1 MKPPTLILASS
12 LLFALVACG
21 GGGSTGGTTPPSGPT
36 TITVAGKVFKWTGKP
51 LQGVPV
57 FISDTAGSKPQV
69 LTGTDGSF
77 SVAGVQTPYMISA
90 VPAADGTILPIS
102 YDKVTIA
109 NPQLV
114 VANAGFTPNF
124 QADCDPLPADA
135 ALPVSFPAIGAGN
148 TAKVYFLAKGID
160 YRPTESR
167 VVSNDVPA
175 GSSSTTLTVSFDKN
189 LCQDK
194 LSGKLVYLERD
205 AAGTIVKK
213 GSKDVSVLPGNPPGA
228 PATAIST
235 GTAAGGSLKGSVQLP
250 QGLAAANVSVYMK
263 IGTGPDSVYARLGDP
278 SGITGTIP
286 NFDLAIPDLSA
297 DGISFRIVAI
307 GNVQWAWSDAQT
319 GPASGIA
326 IALPGNSAPVT
337 PNGDTPGGNVT
348 PTFSYNLVSGVNFY
362 YTFMVNP
369 NDFWLGGTPQTSIK
383 LPVLSAPARIAI
395 NTAYDWAPI
404 TAINL
409 RDASATNG
417 SDKLLDGRAIK
428 HSYIG
433 SSALGEPDLVAAGV
447 LASTSTPF
455 KILP

>member
-1 MKPPTLILASS
+1 MKPPILILAC
-12 LLFALVACG
+12 LLVALAAC
-21 GGGSTGGTTPPSGPT
+21 GGGSTGGNTTVNPPPGPT
-36 TITVAGKVFKWTGKP
+36 TITVAGKVLKWTGKP
-51 LQGVPV
+51 LQGIPV
-57 FISDTAGSKPQV
+57 FISDAAGSKPQV

-77 SVAGVQTPYMISA
+77 SMAGVQTPYIISA

-114 VANAGFTPNF
+114 VANAGFKPNF

-160 YRPTESR
+160 YRPIESR

-175 GSSSTTLTVSFDKN
+175 GSTSTTLTPILFDKN

-205 AAGTIVKK
+205 AAGTIIKK
-213 GSKDVSVLPGNPPGA
+213 GSKDVSVLPGNPLGA

-250 QGLAAANVSVYMK
+250 QGLATAAVYVYMK
-263 IGTGPDSVYARLGDP
+263 IGTGPDSVYAQLGDP
-278 SGITGTIP
+278 SGANP
-286 NFDLAIPDLSA
+286 NFDLSIPDLSA
-297 DGISFRIVAI
+297 DGISFRILAV
-307 GNVQWAWSDAQT
+307 GNYQWAWSDAQT
-319 GPASGIA
+319 GPATGIA

-362 YTFMVNP
+362 YTNMVGLS
-369 NDFWLGGTPQTSIK
+369 DFWTGGTPQTSIK

-395 NTAYDWAPI
+395 NTAYDWSPS

-433 SSALGEPDLVAAGV
+433 GDASREPDLVAAGV

>member
-1 MKPPTLILASS
+1 MKPPILILASS
-12 LLFALVACG
+12 LLFTLAAC
-21 GGGSTGGTTPPSGPT
+21 GGGSTGETKPPPGPT
-36 TITVAGKVFKWTGKP
+36 TITVAGKVLKWTGKP

-57 FISDTAGSKPQV
+57 FIGDAAGSKPQV
-69 LTGTDGSF
+69 LTGADGSF
-77 SVAGVQTPYMISA
+77 SVAGVQTPYIISA

-114 VANAGFTPNF
+114 VASAGFTPNF

-135 ALPVSFPAIGAGN
+135 ALPVSFPAVGAGN

-160 YRPTESR
+160 YRPSQSR
-167 VVSNDVPA
+167 VISNDVPA
-175 GSSSTTLTVSFDKN
+175 GSFNTTLTVPFDKN
-189 LCQDK
+189 LCQSQ

-250 QGLAAANVSVYMK
+250 QGLAAANISVYMK
-263 IGTGPDSVYARLGDP
+263 IGTGPDSVYAQLADP
-278 SGITGTIP
+278 SGITGANP

-297 DGISFRIVAI
+297 DGIGFRVLAV
-307 GNVQWAWSDAQT
+307 GNSQWAWSDAQT

-326 IALPGNSAPVT
+326 IALPGNSATVT

-348 PTFSYNLVSGVNFY
+348 PTFSYNPVSGVNFY

-369 NDFWLGGTPQTSIK
+369 NDFWTGGTPQTSIK

-395 NTAYDWAPI
+395 NTAYDWYPI

-428 HSYIG
+428 HSYTG
-433 SSALGEPDLVAAGV
+433 ANALGEPDLVAAGV
-447 LASTSTPF
+447 LATTLTSF

>member
-1 MKPPTLILASS
+1 MKPPIMILAC

-21 GGGSTGGTTPPSGPT
+21 GGSTGGTTPPPGPT
-36 TITVAGKVFKWTGKP
+36 TITVAGKVLKWTGKP

-57 FISDTAGSKPQV
+57 FISDAAGSKPQV

-77 SVAGVQTPYMISA
+77 SVTGVQTPYIISA
-90 VPAADGTILPIS
+90 VPAAGGNILPIS
-102 YDKVTIA
+102 YDKVTVA

-114 VANAGFTPNF
+114 VTNTGFTPQF
-124 QADCDPLPADA
+124 QADCDPLPSDA
-135 ALPVSFPAIGAGN
+135 SLPVSFPPVGAGN
-148 TAKVYFLAKGID
+148 TALVYFLAKGID
-160 YRPTESR
+160 YRP
-167 VVSNDVPA
+167 SNSSVKSTGIPA
-175 GSSSTTLTVSFDKN
+175 GSTLSTLTVSFDKN

-228 PATAIST
+228 PATAIGT

-263 IGTGPDSVYARLGDP
+263 IGTGPDSVYAQLGDP
-278 SGITGTIP
+278 SSITGANP
-286 NFDLAIPDLSA
+286 DFDLAIPDLSA

-307 GNVQWAWSDAQT
+307 GNFQWAWSDAQT
-319 GPASGIA
+319 GPASGIS

-362 YTFMVNP
+362 YTYMVGT
-369 NDFWLGGTPQTSIK
+369 NDVWTGGTPQTSIK

-395 NTAYDWAPI
+395 NTAYDWAPL

-447 LASTSTPF
+447 LGSTSTPF

>member
-1 MKPPTLILASS
+1 MKPPIVILAC
-12 LLFALVACG
+12 LLFTLAAC
-21 GGGSTGGTTPPSGPT
+21 GGGSTGETKPPPGPT
-36 TITVAGKVFKWTGKP
+36 TITVAGKVLKWTGKP

-57 FISDTAGSKPQV
+57 FISDAVGSKPQV

-77 SVAGVQTPYMISA
+77 SVTGVQTPYIISA
-90 VPAADGTILPIS
+90 VPAAGSNILPIS

-114 VANAGFTPNF
+114 VANVGFMPQF
-124 QADCDPLPADA
+124 QADCDPLPSDA
-135 ALPVSFPAIGAGN
+135 ALPVSFPPVGANN
-148 TAKVYFLAKGID
+148 TAVVYFLAKGID
-160 YRPTESR
+160 YRP
-167 VVSNDVPA
+167 SNSNVKSTGIPA
-175 GSSSTTLTVSFDKN
+175 GSTLSTLTVPFDKN

-213 GSKDVSVLPGNPPGA
+213 GSKDISVLPGNLPSA

-250 QGLAAANVSVYMK
+250 QGLAAANVNVYMK
-263 IGTGPDSVYARLGDP
+263 IGTGPDSVYAPLGDA
-278 SGITGTIP
+278 SSVTGAIP

-297 DGISFRIVAI
+297 DGISFRVLAI

-326 IALPGNSAPVT
+326 ITLPGNSATVT

-348 PTFSYNLVSGVNFY
+348 PTFSYNPVSGVNFY
-362 YTFMVNP
+362 YTFMTNP
-369 NDFWLGGTPQTSIK
+369 NDFWTGGTPQTSIK

-395 NTAYDWAPI
+395 NTAYDWYPI

-433 SSALGEPDLVAAGV
+433 GDALTDPDLVAAGV
-447 LASTSTPF
+447 LASTLTPF

>member
-1 MKPPTLILASS
+1 
-12 LLFALVACG
+12 
-21 GGGSTGGTTPPSGPT
+21 
-36 TITVAGKVFKWTGKP
+36 
-51 LQGVPV
+51 
-57 FISDTAGSKPQV
+57 
-69 LTGTDGSF
+69 
-77 SVAGVQTPYMISA
+77 VAGVQTPYIISA
-90 VPAADGTILPIS
+90 VPAAGGNILPIS

-114 VANAGFTPNF
+114 VANTGFTPQF

-160 YRPTESR
+160 YRPIQSR

-175 GSSSTTLTVSFDKN
+175 GSVSTTLTTVPFDKN
-189 LCQDK
+189 LCQSQ

-213 GSKDVSVLPGNPPGA
+213 GSKDVSVLPGNPLGA

-250 QGLAAANVSVYMK
+250 QGLATATVSVYMK
-263 IGTGPDSVYARLGDP
+263 IGTGPDSVYAQLGDP
-278 SGITGTIP
+278 SSITGAKP
-286 NFDLAIPDLSA
+286 NFDLTIPDLSA
-297 DGISFRIVAI
+297 DGVSFRVLAASENA
-307 GNVQWAWSDAQT
+307 NVLQWAWSDVQT
-319 GPASGIA
+319 GPATGIT
-326 IALPGNSAPVT
+326 IALPGNSATLT

-348 PTFSYNLVSGVNFY
+348 PTFSYNPVSGVNFY
-362 YTFMVNP
+362 YTYMAGP
-369 NDFWLGGTPQTSIK
+369 ADFWTGGTPQTSIK

-395 NTAYDWAPI
+395 NTAYTWYSL

-428 HSYIG
+428 HNYTYLD
-433 SSALGEPDLVAAGV
+433 AFQEPDVIASGV
-447 LASTSTPF
+447 TNLTPTPF